1 LKAGGALSDYLGR
14 WAEPVAEI
22 AAGVPGRYTHVLVVP
37 ALNESSALLDGY
49 QAAARTASGRV
60 LCIVVVN
67 ASESLG
73 PEAFE
78 GNQRCSRELL
88 ERLQGVRSL
97 HEAPPVWFGSVDAF
111 DVLLVDRSSPG
122 FRLPKRQGVG
132 LARRIG
138 CDLAAALSANGALTG
153 RLIAC
158 TDADA
163 VLPADYFARIDAARS
178 DPSSALLFPF
188 RHEASGSASI
198 DYATQLYELS
208 LRYYVLGLEWAGS
221 PYAFQSLGSSI
232 ALDVE
237 AYAKVRG
244 FPRLQ
249 AGEDFYVLC
258 KLAKVAPLRRDRG
271 EPIRILS
278 RRSARVPFGT
288 GAGVAKLEGREL
300 SVYAP
305 RSFAVLRAWL
315 SCLNE
320 FAAVRDFRRALVSL
334 SELVPEERAV
344 LDALLAHLDAERTLE
359 EASRST
365 PGAGLLRR
373 VHTWFDGFR
382 TLKLIHALR
391 DGCLPDRG
399 WAEARHA
406 APFLAPLGLE
416 PADPV
421 ELCGALAKLEEGASP
436 LIGPTLVD

>member
-1 LKAGGALSDYLGR
+1 LKAGGALSDYLAR

-22 AAGVPGRYTHVLVVP
+22 ASRVPGRYTHVLAVP

-49 QAAARTASGRV
+49 RAAAQAANGRV

-73 PEAFE
+73 AEAFE
-78 GNQRCSRELL
+78 ANARCLSELI
-88 ERLQGVRSL
+88 ERMHAVESL
-97 HEAPPVWFGSVDAF
+97 HQAPPVWFGSVDAF
-111 DVLLVDRSSPG
+111 DVLLVDRNSPG
-122 FRLPKRQGVG
+122 SRLPKRQGVG

-138 CDLAAALSANGALTG
+138 CDLAAALNARGTFVG

-158 TDADA
+158 TDADTI
-163 VLPADYFARIDAARS
+163 LPADYFTRIDAVRNDA
-178 DPSSALLFPF
+178 SSALLFPF
-188 RHEASGSASI
+188 RHEPSGSESI
-198 DYATQLYELS
+198 DLATQLYELS
-208 LRYYVLGLEWAGS
+208 LRYYVLGLAWAGS

-258 KLAKVAPLRRDRG
+258 KLAKIAPLGRDRG
-271 EPIRILS
+271 EPIRIAS

-288 GAGVAKLEGREL
+288 GAGVRKLEGREL
-300 SVYAP
+300 SLYSP

-315 SCLNE
+315 GCLNE
-320 FAAVRDFRRALVSL
+320 FAKVRDYGRALSAL
-334 SELVPEERAV
+334 NDLKSGERAV
-344 LDALLAHLDAERTLE
+344 LDELLVHLDAQRTLE
-359 EASRST
+359 EASRAT

-391 DGCLPDRG
+391 DECLPDRG
-399 WAEARHA
+399 WAEALGS
-406 APFLAPLGLE
+406 APFIAPLELE
-416 PADPV
+416 TSDPFTR
-421 ELCGALAKLEEGASP
+421 CRALASLEEAATE
-436 LIGPTLVD
+436 LVGPTLVG